1 MPIRQ
6 DHGGGLLSASATMS
20 AKAQK
25 PHADAAGHPSSGLK
39 LSTGLTEPTLFLA
52 LVPCLVPPSTTP
64 PAARL
69 ANVPVRPMIQ
79 LAVTPVDVAQAWL
92 YARFWHWHWS
102 RASYYWLV
110 NAIGMGIAAVLLPL
124 FVSTFWHHSEIKR
137 SPTPTVGGTPT
148 SLGSGSSPAVESH
161 RCRYDLVY
169 QADTEYQLSRRS
181 RCQDSVA
188 RIPTQYQMIF
198 NARCRAGAR
207 G

>member
-6 DHGGGLLSASATMS
+6 NHGGGLLSASATMS

-52 LVPCLVPPSTTP
+52 LVPCLVPPSITP

-102 RASYYWLV
+102 RASCYWLV
-110 NAIGMGIAAVLLPL
+110 NAFGMGIAAVLLPL
-124 FVSTFWHHSEIKR
+124 FVDVLASFRDQEIPNTHGRWDPDLSWKR
-137 SPTPTVGGTPT
+137 KLTGGRV
-148 SLGSGSSPAVESH
+148 SSV
-161 RCRYDLVY
+161 
-169 QADTEYQLSRRS
+169 Q
-181 RCQDSVA
+181 
-188 RIPTQYQMIF
+188 I
-198 NARCRAGAR
+198 
-207 G
+207 